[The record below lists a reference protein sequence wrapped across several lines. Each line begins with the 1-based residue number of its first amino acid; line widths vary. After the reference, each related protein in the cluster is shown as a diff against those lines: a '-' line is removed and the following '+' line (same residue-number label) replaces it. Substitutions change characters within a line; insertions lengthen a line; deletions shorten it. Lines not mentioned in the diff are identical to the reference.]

1 MTKAVTSVA
10 ALRLVERGAIGLGE
24 NAGTVGVLLTQV
36 ELGEETMPLLGEF
49 QNVRP
54 R

>member
-10 ALRLVERGAIGLGE
+10 ALRLVERGAIGLDDSDGI
-24 NAGTVGVLLTQV
+24 VGVLLTQV

-49 QNVRP
+49 QEVRP